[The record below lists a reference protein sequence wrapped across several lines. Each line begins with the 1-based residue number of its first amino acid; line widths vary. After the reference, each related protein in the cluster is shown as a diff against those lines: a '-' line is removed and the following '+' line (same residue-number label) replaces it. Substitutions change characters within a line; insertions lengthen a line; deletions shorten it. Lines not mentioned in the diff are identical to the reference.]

1 MIGKFVKR
9 NSQKNG
15 NKIKKISRVF
25 YGTGKVSYD
34 TNCVWN
40 FKNLGKLAPSQRVVT
55 RLREKKKKIR
65 SLCLGLRKLED
76 YFCQGI
82 RPVQV

>member
-1 MIGKFVKR
+1 MIGKFLKR

-15 NKIKKISRVF
+15 NKIKKILRVF

-40 FKNLGKLAPSQRVVT
+40 FEDL
-55 RLREKKKKIR
+55 EKISAKSARCHKIEQ
-65 SLCLGLRKLED
+65 KEEE
-76 YFCQGI
+76 
-82 RPVQV
+82 

>member
-1 MIGKFVKR
+1 MTCDVDDDNDEWKDEMQKLNMIGKFVKR

-15 NKIKKISRVF
+15 NKIKKILRVF

-40 FKNLGKLAPSQRVVT
+40 FENL
-55 RLREKKKKIR
+55 KKISAKSAR
-65 SLCLGLRKLED
+65 RHKIEREEEED
-76 YFCQGI
+76 
-82 RPVQV
+82 

>member
-9 NSQKNG
+9 KSQRNG
-15 NKIKKISRVF
+15 NKIKKILRVF

-40 FKNLGKLAPSQRVVT
+40 F
-55 RLREKKKKIR
+55 E
-65 SLCLGLRKLED
+65 KLET
-76 YFCQGI
+76 I
-82 RPVQV
+82 SNKSARHHKIEKEEEEEQV

>member
-1 MIGKFVKR
+1 MTANVNDVDDEQKGETQKLNMIGEFVKR

-40 FKNLGKLAPSQRVVT
+40 FEKL
-55 RLREKKKKIR
+55 KKISTKSAR
-65 SLCLGLRKLED
+65 RHKIE
-76 YFCQGI
+76 
-82 RPVQV
+82 RREEK